1 MRINTRAASA
11 ENTGAEVENSHKGAE
26 DTPGSRR
33 DESDEE
39 DQKSLLLNTSI
50 DSMDDRG
57 ILDDDDGPGMAHNA
71 GQIEIQLSG

>member
-1 MRINTRAASA
+1 MYAGD
-11 ENTGAEVENSHKGAE
+11 ENTGAQVENSHKGAE
-26 DTPGSRR
+26 NTHGTPGSRR
-33 DESDEE
+33 DESDEEE

-57 ILDDDDGPGMAHNA
+57 IIVDDDGPETANNA